1 MYRLIQDEG
10 VLIRL
15 SDNKVVAPCSDYN
28 NPDHLAYIAWTEE
41 GGRPESVETRDP
53 EAKAAEQLREYL
65 KQERAKAVDSIIVMT
80 ESGKSFDGD
89 ETSQQRM
96 SRAIQTLQIA
106 NQTSTSWVLA
116 NNDVAEVSIQELAEA
131 LMRAGLEQSRIWMS
145 YAS

>member
-1 MYRLIQDEG
+1 MYKYIQDEG
-10 VLIRL
+10 VLIRTT
-15 SDNKVVAPCSDYN
+15 DNKQILPCQDYN
-28 NPDHLAYIAWTEE
+28 DPEHIAYLEWFDQ

-53 EAKAAEQLREYL
+53 AAKAAEQLREYL
-65 KQERAKAVDSIIVMT
+65 KQERAKAVDSIIVTT

-106 NQTSTSWVLA
+106 NQTSTSWVLS
-116 NNDVAEVSIQELAEA
+116 NNEVAEVSIQELAEA
-131 LMRAGLEQSRIWMS
+131 LMLAGLEQSRIWMS

>member
-1 MYRLIQDEG
+1 MYKYIQDEG
-10 VLIRL
+10 VLIRTT
-15 SDNKVVAPCSDYN
+15 DNKQILPCQDYN
-28 NPDHLAYIAWTEE
+28 DADHLAYLAWFEQ

-53 EAKAAEQLREYL
+53 AEKAAEQLREYL
-65 KQERAKAVDSIIVMT
+65 KQERAKAVDSIIITT

-106 NQTSTSWVLA
+106 NQTSTSWVLS
-116 NNDVAEVSIQELAEA
+116 NNEIAEVTIAEFAEA
-131 LMRAGLEQSRIWMS
+131 LMLAGLEQSRIWMS